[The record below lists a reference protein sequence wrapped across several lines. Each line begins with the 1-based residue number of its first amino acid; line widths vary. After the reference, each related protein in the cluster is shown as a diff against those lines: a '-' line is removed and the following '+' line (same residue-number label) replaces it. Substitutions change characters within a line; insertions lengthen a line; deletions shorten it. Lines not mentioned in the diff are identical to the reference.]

1 MCSLSHLYS
10 AWCGTGETNIP
21 SFPARIQP
29 GEELKSGAAK
39 QQCPILQ
46 VDDAAFEK
54 NEALFEKLLGLD
66 DVDAVHTNC
75 AGLA

>member
-1 MCSLSHLYS
+1 LL
-10 AWCGTGETNIP
+10 
-21 SFPARIQP
+21 
-29 GEELKSGAAK
+29 
-39 QQCPILQ
+39 LQ

-75 AGLA
+75 VGLA